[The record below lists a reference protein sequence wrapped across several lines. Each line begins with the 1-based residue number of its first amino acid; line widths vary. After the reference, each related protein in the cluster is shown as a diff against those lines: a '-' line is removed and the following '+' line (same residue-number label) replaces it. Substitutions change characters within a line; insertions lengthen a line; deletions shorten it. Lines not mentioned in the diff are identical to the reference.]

1 MSTRSTKNS
10 PTCIFYINV
19 YFNPQ
24 SGESHSL
31 KPTRELLS
39 ECVQFERYDEQR
51 LMEIMHTQH
60 DPPRPKKLPITPR
73 YLYVTA
79 VEVDS
84 CVNFVKLCDDKVH
97 VYVVNC

>member
-1 MSTRSTKNS
+1 MSECLHAPLKIHPHAFFISM
-10 PTCIFYINV
+10 CILI
-19 YFNPQ
+19 PQ

-79 VEVDS
+79 VG
-84 CVNFVKLCDDKVH
+84 VNSYVKFCEIM
-97 VYVVNC
+97 